1 MLKFTDQANEDLSQI
16 LAGLVSFRIGSA
28 AEPALTLEHAEDIF
42 DDISNHIQ
50 TIPSLPLHQRNT
62 FQGLERYGD
71 YVYSY
76 KRNRTNWY
84 AFYDKAG
91 DDFIVR
97 RISNNWNILLPRL

>member
-1 MLKFTDQANEDLSQI
+1 MLVFTPQAIEDLSQI
-16 LAGLVSFRIGSA
+16 LAGLISFRIGGA
-28 AEPALTLEHAEDIF
+28 IEPALTIEHANAIYDEILDHINS
-42 DDISNHIQ
+42 ISSQ
-50 TIPSLPLHQRNT
+50 PFHQRNT
-62 FQGLERYGD
+62 FQSLEKYGD

-91 DDFIVR
+91 DDYIVR